1 MAPWDTYWE
10 EDRGRPWRW
19 RADKERHAGGGD
31 SARRTVGLWEEQHRW
46 GERGEIP
53 IAVGYSSGWSGKGKE
68 KESKP
73 S

>member
-1 MAPWDTYWE
+1 MGHVLGGGSRPAMAVARRQGET
-10 EDRGRPWRW
+10 RVG
-19 RADKERHAGGGD
+19 GGGD

-53 IAVGYSSGWSGKGKE
+53 IAVGYSSGWSGKGKG

>member
-1 MAPWDTYWE
+1 MAVARRQGET
-10 EDRGRPWRW
+10 RG
-19 RADKERHAGGGD
+19 GGGD